1 MNQLGLKVNRQ
12 IMMPRDSAK
21 KFMRLKVSQL
31 YFVKYTN
38 TGLLWRKNM
47 CYEKLSLAIQNGEI
61 FTQIIASFCVCFYC
75 KMMIIL
81 LPIFSSK
88 HLGLGNTWASWWIVF
103 YIKKMIIFI
112 MKMIRMSAKFISEN
126 LYHL

>member
-21 KFMRLKVSQL
+21 KFMRLKISQL

-38 TGLLWRKNM
+38 MGLLWRKNM
-47 CYEKLSLAIQNGEI
+47 CYEKLRLAIQNGEI

-75 KMMIIL
+75 KMMLIL
-81 LPIFSSK
+81 LPIFPLK
-88 HLGLGNTWASWWIVF
+88 HLELRNTWVSWWIVF
-103 YIKKMIIFI
+103 YVKPQ
-112 MKMIRMSAKFISEN
+112 KMIRNEYEVYIQKFVPPIMWN
-126 LYHL
+126 